1 METLDNTESASASPA
16 DRLPRAGEGLQVAHS
31 NHQGWLDQARKGM
44 VRSQLIGAEN
54 RALALDASE
63 REEPSKAGNI
73 HESHEGRGH
82 VCEGSGAQY
91 RAGAGYVARVEEAT
105 RLQNG

>member
-1 METLDNTESASASPA
+1 MLAFRLGRHSSSSWPLLGRQVVEILDNTESAHASPA

-31 NHQGWLDQARKGM
+31 NHQGWLGQARKGM

-63 REEPSKAGNI
+63 GLIA
-73 HESHEGRGH
+73 
-82 VCEGSGAQY
+82 AD
-91 RAGAGYVARVEEAT
+91 RVE
-105 RLQNG
+105 